1 MIQPIVNINGTDKGH
16 LVATRHDAVKLV
28 DSLIQVLMH
37 GAPNGRDYP
46 GRQDRFAE
54 DRQTHYD
61 RLYTLGAL
69 RDDLTREAVHIL
81 NQGKEIPQ

>member
-1 MIQPIVNINGTDKGH
+1 MIQPIVNINGTSRDE
-16 LVATRHDAVKLV
+16 LVQHRHDAVKLL
-28 DSLIQVLMH
+28 DSLIQVLMY

-54 DRQTHYD
+54 DRQTHFD

-69 RDDLTREAVHIL
+69 RDELTREAVHII
-81 NQGKEIPQ
+81 NQGKD